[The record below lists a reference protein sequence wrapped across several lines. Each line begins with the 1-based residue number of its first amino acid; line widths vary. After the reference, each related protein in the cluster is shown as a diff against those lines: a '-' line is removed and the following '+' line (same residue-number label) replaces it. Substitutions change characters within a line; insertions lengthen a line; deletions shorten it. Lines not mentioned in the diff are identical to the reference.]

1 MILAAGLGQRM
12 RTLTANRPKPL
23 LPLAG
28 RPLIDHALDRLDA
41 AGVRRAVVNLH
52 WKGEMLRTHLAARRS
67 PEIVFSDESDALLDT
82 GGGVARA
89 LPLLGGSPFFVVNGD
104 AFWLNGAQDAL
115 GRLAERFDRAPAEA
129 MLLLHPTVRAIG
141 YWGAGDYHMLADGRL
156 RRRRESEVAP
166 FVFTGLQILSPSLFR
181 SAPEGAFSLNRL
193 YDRAQEAERL
203 HGLRHDGEWMS
214 LNEPEAL
221 AAAEEALAA

>member
-12 RTLTANRPKPL
+12 RTLTADRPKPL

-28 RPLIDHALDRLDA
+28 RPLIDHALDRLEA

-52 WKGEMLRTHLAARRS
+52 WKGEILRSHLARRRS
-67 PEIVFSDESDALLDT
+67 PTIVFSDESDALLDT

-89 LPLLGGSPFFVVNGD
+89 LSLLGGSPFFVVNGD

-115 GRLAERFDRAPAEA
+115 RRLAARFERASAEA

-156 RRRRESEVAP
+156 RRRRETEVAP
-166 FVFTGLQILSPSLFR
+166 FVFTGVQILSPSLFR
-181 SAPEGAFSLNRL
+181 GAPEGAFSLNRL

-203 HGLRHDGEWMS
+203 QGLRHDGEWMS
-214 LNEPEAL
+214 LNDPEAL